1 MATLEGW
8 PVYLWAGALL
18 LSILAASVTA
28 ASGRAPLAVLTAAQ
42 VAGATLV
49 GLFGWQTLT
58 NVPGLITGYWDLTAG
73 LGNVDGIE
81 PQQVFLVGQIVF
93 MIACAVAVYA
103 ILRRARWGAVLGI
116 GLAAAQIIWF
126 VSIMIHNWSMYDS
139 MPGDVMLDI
148 MLGAL
153 GAQVVP
159 ALAAIIFLAWP
170 VTRADGEAVP
180 DLTRGSDVEVA

>member
-28 ASGRAPLAVLTAAQ
+28 ASGRAPLAVLTPAQ

-58 NVPGLITGYWDLTAG
+58 NVPGLIKGYWDLTAG

-81 PQQVFLVGQIVF
+81 PQQVFVVGQIVF

-103 ILRRARWGAVLGI
+103 ILRRARWGTVLGI
-116 GLAAAQIIWF
+116 GLAATQIIWF
-126 VSIMIHNWSMYDS
+126 VSIVIHNWSMYDS
-139 MPGDVMLDI
+139 MPVEVMLDI
-148 MLGAL
+148 MLGAF
-153 GAQVVP
+153 GAQVAP
-159 ALAAIIFLAWP
+159 ALAAMVLLAWP
-170 VTRADGEAVP
+170 VPRADDEAVP
-180 DLTRGSDVEVA
+180 DQARVSDLDVA